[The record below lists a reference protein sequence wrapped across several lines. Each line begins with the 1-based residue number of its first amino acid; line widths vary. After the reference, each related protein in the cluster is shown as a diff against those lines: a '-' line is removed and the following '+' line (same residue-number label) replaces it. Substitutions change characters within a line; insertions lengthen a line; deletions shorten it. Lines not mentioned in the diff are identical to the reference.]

1 MEIWCKIVGYQHH
14 YDDDLISGD
23 DFIDD
28 DDDDNGVDDIPREL
42 YPY

>member
-1 MEIWCKIVGYQHH
+1 MEIWCIIVGYQHH
-14 YDDDLISGD
+14 YDDLISGD